1 MNTRFLH
8 HLKLRSRYA
17 FTLIELLVVI
27 GIIAILASLLLPALA
42 GAKKR
47 ALAIKCVNNEKQIV
61 LAMHMYAGDFQDI
74 LPYSQSTWFRDIV
87 PYISSKSTN
96 NASVQSLP
104 QYMCPQL
111 FANYPTYDPVGNPNV
126 IPNGLGYG
134 INQHLCRSSDTSK
147 GPLGGTGRKLTSFN
161 RASAGALIGDRYFDQ
176 DVGPGS
182 PNLSQQFAI
191 ECSQNQPWAHQW
203 PGVIGYGATM
213 KKPLHS
219 GLANCGMADGH
230 VGAFKFNIITN
241 LCNADGG
248 INGNGNIYDLTQ

>member
-1 MNTRFLH
+1 MNSGFFYH
-8 HLKLRSRYA
+8 PQLRRRVA

-27 GIIAILASLLLPALA
+27 AIIAILAAMLLPALA
-42 GAKKR
+42 SAKKR
-47 ALAIKCVNNEKQIV
+47 AQAIKCVNNEKQIV
-61 LAMHMYAGDFQDI
+61 LAMHMYAGDFQDT
-74 LPYSQSTWFRDIV
+74 LPYTQSTWFRDIV
-87 PYISSKSTN
+87 SYMSSKSTN
-96 NASVQSLP
+96 NASVQTLP

-111 FANYPTYDPVGNPNV
+111 LVNYPTYDPVGNPNI

-134 INQHLCRSSDTSK
+134 INQHLCRSSDASK
-147 GPLGGTGRKLTSFN
+147 GPLGGTGRKLSSFN
-161 RASAGALIGDRYFDQ
+161 RATDGALMGDRYFDQ

-241 LCNADGG
+241 LCSADGG
-248 INGNGNIYDLTQ
+248 IKGNGNIYDLTQ